1 MPMSTIERNF
11 SMVKTVLAASIYI
24 IATRYFQG
32 KMSPALTEQMRPV
45 VDTSL
50 TEVGAI
56 QV

>member
-11 SMVKTVLAASIYI
+11 SMVKTVLAASICI